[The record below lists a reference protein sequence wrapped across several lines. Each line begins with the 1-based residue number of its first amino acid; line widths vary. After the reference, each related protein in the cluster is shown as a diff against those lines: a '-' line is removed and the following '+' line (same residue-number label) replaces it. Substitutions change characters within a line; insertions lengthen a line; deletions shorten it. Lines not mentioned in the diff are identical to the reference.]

1 MTSIISS
8 ELAMNTYQDRA
19 TSKGICEKYLHKIW
33 DISENA
39 CPILYRLLI
48 IISDFII
55 HHQANI
61 EVEKKKERI
70 NHPKKG
76 QGH

>member
-1 MTSIISS
+1 
-8 ELAMNTYQDRA
+8 MNTYQDRA
-19 TSKGICEKYLHKIW
+19 TSKGICEKYLQKIW